1 MNIDFILNGED
12 VSIKADPLE
21 RLSDLL
27 REGFCLSSLMSD
39 CLGGICGKCI
49 VYFNGRLVN
58 SCLVPAF
65 KVRGSEIISYE
76 GFKST
81 EAHETVKRA
90 FAENGVEFC
99 GFCDAAMFMAADS
112 LLESAERPSDDDI
125 QETMSSVYC
134 RCTTP
139 SITLQ
144 AVRSMIEA
152 RMGGEYNR
160 AR

>member
-21 RLSDLL
+21 RLSDML
-27 REGFCLSSLMSD
+27 RERFGLSSIMSD
-39 CLGGICGKCI
+39 CLGGTCGKCV

-58 SCLVPAF
+58 SCLIPAF

-81 EAHETVKRA
+81 EAHETVKRV
-90 FAENGVEFC
+90 FKENGVEFC

-112 LLESAERPSDDDI
+112 LLESSERPSENDI
-125 QETMSSVYC
+125 KETMSSVYC

-139 SITLQ
+139 SITLK
-144 AVRSMIEA
+144 AVRRMIEA
-152 RMGGEYNR
+152 RMGGEYKR